1 MKILIS
7 LMLLLFAHTAQ
18 AETKQPMHKMHNMK
32 SHEMK
37 MDHVAESA
45 TNTKQI
51 NIAVLVYD
59 GVVLQDFT
67 GPIEVFSKAKK
78 LTKGKYNLFTVAQD
92 DKAISTENDF
102 LKVTPDYSFSNMPEA
117 DYLIIPGGSMPV
129 VNQMMEKENIIN
141 FIKAHDKKHTK
152 IVSICTG
159 SYLLANTGLLGNKK
173 ATTHYFVAD
182 DFSKLFNDIEVIKNV
197 RFVDEGQYIT
207 SSGVTSGIDT
217 ALYIVGQNSGM
228 NIQNMISRALQY
240 TFHEKETWP
249 VAPNGMKYS
258 R

>member
-7 LMLLLFAHTAQ
+7 LLLLLISQTVQ
-18 AETKQPMHKMHNMK
+18 AETKQPMHNMN
-32 SHEMK
+32 SHDMK
-37 MDHVAESA
+37 MDHIAKSA

-51 NIAVLVYD
+51 NIAVLIYD

-67 GPIEVFSKAKK
+67 GPIEVFSKAKR
-78 LTKGKYNLFTVAQD
+78 LTKGKYNLFTIAQD
-92 DKAISTENDF
+92 DEAISTENGF

-129 VNQMMEKENIIN
+129 VNEMMKKQNIID
-141 FIKAHDKKHTK
+141 FIKAYDKKHTK

-159 SYLLANTGLLGNKK
+159 SYLLANTGLLQGKK

-182 DFSKLFNDIEVIKNV
+182 DFSKLFDDIEIIKDV

-217 ALYIVGQNSGM
+217 ALYIVGQNSGV

-249 VAPNGMKYS
+249 VAPNGMKY
-258 R
+258 RR